1 MLCIDAVNYKKENVT
16 LSAINDEIDCVC
28 CFYLAS

>member
-1 MLCIDAVNYKKENVT
+1 LEERENVT
-16 LSAINDEIDCVC
+16 LSAINDEIDCER